1 MEVPDQS
8 KKYLEEFL
16 PYARKKLSYEPIIL
30 GGWAVYAF
38 TKKQKSVD
46 VDVLL
51 KDKKDI
57 ELLKPFF
64 AERKFKL
71 EEDSQGNVTFELETQ
86 KHEYKGITLENII
99 FDLMLVS
106 EPNTLH
112 SNKNISVPWKLC
124 YEFNEKAKLNATEI
138 LAPTK
143 ELLVVLKTKALLDR
157 EYDKTKLKNF
167 VNKQWLRRKEFK
179 IEKDKQDIKDLF
191 EAGVNQT
198 QIELI
203 LSKTNFQQHFFEK
216 IKQVLPTP

>member
-1 MEVPDQS
+1 MDVLDQS

-16 PYARKKLSYEPIIL
+16 PYLRQKLPYEPIIL

-64 AERKFKL
+64 TERKFKL

-86 KHEYKGITLENII
+86 KHEYKGITLESII
-99 FDLMLVS
+99 FDLMLVT

-112 SNKNISVPWKLC
+112 SNKNISVPWQLC
-124 YEFNEKAKLNATEI
+124 YDFNEKAKLNGTEI

-143 ELLVVLKTKALLDR
+143 ELLIILKTKALLDR
-157 EYDKTKLKNF
+157 EYDKYKLKNF
-167 VNKQWLRRKEFK
+167 TNKQWLRRKEFK

-191 EAGVNQT
+191 EVGVNQT

-203 LSKTNFQQHFFEK
+203 LSKTNFQQHFYET
-216 IKQVLPTP
+216 IKTLIK